1 MRLPTWNPERF
12 RGCFAN
18 EMFDV
23 PICFLDRL
31 VRDRFGE
38 RFHQEI
44 ANSQLRIID
53 SCGHMPEVECPD
65 EFASAVLQFFSD
77 VK

>member
-1 MRLPTWNPERF
+1 
-12 RGCFAN
+12 
-18 EMFDV
+18 MFDV

-31 VRDRFGE
+31 VRDRAVSTA
-38 RFHQEI
+38 FHG
-44 ANSQLRIID
+44 AGTKGSSSQSRQVRHSLWLED
-53 SCGHMPEVECPD
+53 SD